1 LAGVTDRLNNIKR
14 EKMDSTL
21 DYDAP
26 NDLITWMLQAAL
38 DLKDTAIEDPG
49 PLVKRFTLV
58 VYSHTLLDLSP
69 C

>member
-1 LAGVTDRLNNIKR
+1 
-14 EKMDSTL
+14 MDSTL

-58 VYSHTLLDLSP
+58 TLGAISASSVTATNTCLMF
-69 C
+69 